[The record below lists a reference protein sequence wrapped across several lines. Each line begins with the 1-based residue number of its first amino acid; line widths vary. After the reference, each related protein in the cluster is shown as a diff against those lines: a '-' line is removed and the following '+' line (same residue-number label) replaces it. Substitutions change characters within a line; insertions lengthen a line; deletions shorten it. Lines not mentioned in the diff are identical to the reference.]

1 MDRRRRRL
9 LRALFVSVRTPRDK
23 NIFSDESF
31 FTHAHKKKCCAR
43 NARCFDALPN
53 ARGDET
59 LHLDA

>member
-1 MDRRRRRL
+1 LDGWIVVVVFSARCL
-9 LRALFVSVRTPRDK
+9 WTPRDK

-31 FTHAHKKKCCAR
+31 FTRTKKKCCAR